1 MSKTYIFG
9 HHNPDTD
16 SVCSAICLS
25 YFKNRLG
32 DNTEPRVLD
41 ELNEETKF
49 VLSFFKAKKPKMLD
63 NVKLQVKDIKY
74 HKNYTLKD
82 TNSIKDVYDFLSEK
96 KITGIPI
103 VNSEGQ
109 FEGLIT
115 LKIILNR
122 LINGNL
128 RYLNTSYDNLI
139 KVLKGSKVLKYDNNI
154 TGNIIVGGYKS
165 DVFVHEVKL
174 SSDNILITSN
184 RNRVIEYAINS
195 DVKTI
200 ILVGDCVLDK
210 EIITLAKKNKV
221 NIIST
226 PLDTFNTT
234 MLINWANFAKSF
246 CDEERIVCFNENDY
260 YNDFIETS
268 KRLKHNNYPVVNNK
282 GKCLGLLRITD
293 VDSFNRKNVIL
304 VDHNES
310 SQSVTGLSQ
319 ANILEIVDHHKIG
332 DLTTSIPINFRNM
345 AVGSTCTIIY
355 QLYKEKKV
363 RIIKP
368 VAGLL
373 LSGILSDTLIL
384 KSPTT
389 TDIDKKA
396 VKELSKI
403 CKLDYKKYGFLMF
416 KEGSK
421 ITDKSIDDIIDTDL
435 KIFEFEDLY
444 KYAVSQVITLEI
456 DEIFNNIDL
465 YIEKIEQMKKTL
477 HLSFLLVVV
486 TDILK
491 NGSYLIYTNGAED
504 VIKEGFNLKEI
515 KQGVFIEKQVS
526 RKKQIV
532 PSLIKGINKL
542 R

>member
-25 YFKNRLG
+25 YLKNKLG
-32 DNTEPRVLD
+32 DNTEARVLD
-41 ELNEETKF
+41 EINEETKF
-49 VLSFFKAKKPKMLD
+49 VLDFFEVKRPKMLD

-82 TNSIKDVYDFLSEK
+82 TVSIKEVYDFLNAK

-103 VNSEGQ
+103 VDSEGT

-115 LKIILNR
+115 LKVIIDR
-122 LINGNL
+122 LIGGNL
-128 RYLNTSYDNLI
+128 RHLNTSYDNLI
-139 KVLKGSKVLKYDNNI
+139 KVLKGSKILKFK
-154 TGNIIVGGYKS
+154 NIIEGSIVVDG
-165 DVFVHEVKL
+165 DENETLNL
-174 SSDNILITSN
+174 SSENILITSN
-184 RNRVIEYAINS
+184 KNGIIEYAIKN
-195 DVKTI
+195 DVKNI
-200 ILVGDCVLDK
+200 ILVDENSLNR
-210 EIITLAKKNKV
+210 ELTLLAKKNKV
-221 NIIST
+221 NVIST
-226 PLDTFNTT
+226 SLDIFTT
-234 MLINWANFAKSF
+234 SILINWSNFAKTL
-246 CDEERIVCFNENDY
+246 CDEERVVCFNENDY

-268 KRLKHNNYPVVNNK
+268 KKLKHNNYPVINNK

-293 VDSFNRKNVIL
+293 VNDFNRKNVIL

-319 ANILEIVDHHKIG
+319 ANILEIVDHHKLG
-332 DLTTSIPINFRNM
+332 FLTTNSPIDFRNM
-345 AVGSTCTIIY
+345 AVGSTCTIVY
-355 QLYKEKKV
+355 ELFKEKKV

-396 VKELSKI
+396 VQDLSKI
-403 CKLDYKKYGFLMF
+403 CKIDYKKYGFAMF
-416 KEGSK
+416 KNGTTVLNK
-421 ITDKSIDDIIDTDL
+421 NIDDIINTDIKL
-435 KIFEFEDLY
+435 FEFEDLY
-444 KYAVSQVITLEI
+444 KYAVSQVITLETN
-456 DEIFNNIDL
+456 EILNNIDL
-465 YIEKIEQMKKTL
+465 YIDKIEQMKKTL
-477 HLSFLLVVV
+477 HLSFLVIVV
-486 TDILK
+486 TDVLK
-491 NGSYLIYTNGAED
+491 NGSYLIYTKGSED
-504 VIKEGFNLKEI
+504 IIKEGFDLKEV
-515 KQGVFIEKQVS
+515 KQGVFIEGQVS

-532 PSLIKGINKL
+532 PTLIKGINKL

>member
-25 YFKNRLG
+25 YFKNKLG
-32 DNTEPRVLD
+32 ENTEPRVLD
-41 ELNEETKF
+41 EINEETKF
-49 VLSFFKAKKPKMLD
+49 VLSFFKVKKPKMLD

-74 HKNYTLKD
+74 HKNYVLKD
-82 TNSIKDVYDFLSEK
+82 TDSIKDVYDFLNEK

-103 VNSEGQ
+103 VNSEGT

-115 LKIILNR
+115 LKIILSR
-122 LINGNL
+122 LIDGNL
-128 RYLNTSYDNLI
+128 RFLTTSYNNLL
-139 KVLKGSKVLKYDNNI
+139 KVLKGTKILKFNSDI
-154 TGNIIVGGYKS
+154 SGNIIVGGYKS
-165 DVFVHEVKL
+165 DVFISEVKL

-184 RNRVIEYAINS
+184 RNKVIEYAINNG
-195 DVKTI
+195 VKTI
-200 ILVGDCVLDK
+200 ILVGDSKLDK
-210 EIITLAKKNKV
+210 EHLSLAKKNKV

-226 PLDTFNTT
+226 PLDTFYTT
-234 MLINWANFAKSF
+234 MLINWANNAKSF

-260 YNDFIETS
+260 YNDFLEIS

-282 GKCLGLLRITD
+282 DKCLGLLRLTD
-293 VDSFNRKNVIL
+293 VNDFNRKNVIL
-304 VDHNES
+304 VDHNEN
-310 SQSVTGLSQ
+310 SQSITGLSQ
-319 ANILEIVDHHKIG
+319 ANIIEIVDHHKLG
-332 DLTTSIPINFRNM
+332 DLTTNIPINFRNM
-345 AVGSTCTIIY
+345 AVGSTCTIVY
-355 QLYKEKKV
+355 ELYKEKKV

-373 LSGILSDTLIL
+373 LSGILSDTLVL

-389 TDIDKKA
+389 TEIDKKA

-403 CKLDYKKYGFLMF
+403 CRLDYKKYGFLMF
-416 KEGSK
+416 KKGST
-421 ITDKSIDDIIDTDL
+421 INNKSIDDIINSDL

-444 KYAVSQVITLEI
+444 KYAVSQVITLET
-456 DEIFNNIDL
+456 DEIFNSVDL
-465 YIEKIEQMKKTL
+465 YIEKIEQMKKSL
-477 HLSFLLVVV
+477 HLNFFIIVV

-491 NGSYLIYTNGAED
+491 NGSYLIYSSGSENI
-504 VIKEGFNLKEI
+504 IKEGFDLKEVNQSI
-515 KQGVFIEKQVS
+515 FIEGQVS

-532 PSLIKGINKL
+532 PSLIKGINKN